1 VLLQC
6 RLSNS
11 QVFSLGFV
19 CGFGINGD
27 SLLIALK
34 PLKCDAAG
42 HLCVKGVVRA
52 SAYVIAGMELGSALA
67 NQHFTGINQLLA
79 IALYTKPL
87 AVTVSSVDGRALS
100 FSMCHN
106 FTTSNILLLK
116 NPVFSESR
124 EVNVLH
130 LDFRKF
136 LTMALCFFVGL
147 FGSSLV
153 NDDFG
158 AS

>member
-1 VLLQC
+1 ML
-6 RLSNS
+6 
-11 QVFSLGFV
+11 
-19 CGFGINGD
+19 
-27 SLLIALK
+27 
-34 PLKCDAAG
+34 G
-42 HLCVKGVVRA
+42 HLAGDKFFGKCFDRVGLTDNDGGKFCRHVWPADRRNLAEVR
-52 SAYVIAGMELGSALA
+52 GR
-67 NQHFTGINQLLA
+67 QL
-79 IALYTKPL
+79 K
-87 AVTVSSVDGRALS
+87 RR
-100 FSMCHN
+100 MCHN